1 MAKPFAFPELHE
13 NMPDLPDDEEA
24 GGDFSPLYQGKSGM
38 LPSSASD
45 DWRPS
50 HVPAS
55 TRPGGAA
62 RPSPVGAPAKAE
74 PAAPAAP
81 AAGPA
86 AATSAPRVDPRELE
100 RIRTQA
106 REEGYREGFARGEQD
121 ARNAWLKRVEKV
133 ESLLRSLSEGRE
145 AVFHRVREDLVRIIT
160 LVPRKILRNAIQLEP
175 QAVVSMVGAIL
186 EELPRQERL
195 VVKVS
200 PDDLRMLEE
209 ALPELKRRLGGYT
222 AVELEPSPQVS
233 SGGAVIVT
241 EGGRIDAT
249 LERQLETFEL
259 RAREWILGA
268 AKSSEQA

>member
-13 NMPDLPDDEEA
+13 NMPDLPDSEDA
-24 GGDFSPLYQGKSGM
+24 AANFSPLYQGKSSA
-38 LPSSASD
+38 LSSGD
-45 DWRPS
+45 DWKPSLLPAGARPGMG
-50 HVPAS
+50 
-55 TRPGGAA
+55 TRPAA
-62 RPSPVGAPAKAE
+62 APSPAKPE
-74 PAAPAAP
+74 PAAAPTASPRPDSAA
-81 AAGPA
+81 
-86 AATSAPRVDPRELE
+86 APRVDPRELE
-100 RIRTQA
+100 RIRAQA
-106 REEGYREGFARGEQD
+106 RDEGYREGFAKGEQD

-160 LVPRKILRNAIQLEP
+160 LVPRKILRSALQVEP
-175 QAVVSMVGAIL
+175 QAVVGMVGSIL

-209 ALPELKRRLGGYT
+209 ALPDLKRRLGGYT
-222 AVELEPSPQVS
+222 TVELEPSPQVS

-268 AKSSEQA
+268 SKSSDQG